1 MRKNRAVGIVKWFNL
16 NKGYGIIESE
26 DGKRY
31 FASLEDFKQ
40 ASQVALDADIASLKV
55 SFIEDD
61 LQSFND
67 LPRANKVELH
77 D

>member
-1 MRKNRAVGIVKWFNL
+1 MKKNRTIGFIKWFNL

-40 ASQVALDADIASLKV
+40 ANNVSSDIDIASLKV

-61 LQSFND
+61 VQNFKD
-67 LPRANKVELH
+67 IPRAHKVELY